1 MDEKRKRAMSHKRRI
16 RNLTSLCG
24 LSAIILAVSTYAW
37 FTGLQDVSVGTFQVE
52 IAAADSM
59 QLSLNGR
66 DWSES
71 LTFTKD
77 DLTTKSYSATSFN
90 WPSKGLVPVSSIGD
104 MDSTSSRMIMYEK
117 ASMTTTPGGYRL
129 IANKVANTSGD
140 YEGVQGQNGFL
151 AFDLFI
157 KNFTGTAYFTENNEA
172 NEEAI
177 YLTPDSKV
185 SIGSSGIASSGIQ
198 NSVRVAFAQIGR
210 VSAYNNTA
218 TQITGI
224 TCSNAGSDT
233 KDPSYVTGICRK
245 AQIWEPN
252 DTKHVA
258 TAINWYTKS
267 CKKRTAADLVD
278 ASYSGTCNTV
288 ADGNYY
294 NTYAIAKEINA
305 IDKVDVYDGTDYNSY
320 ETSITNGSLKAVDYF
335 TDTEKN
341 LKGVGRPTFMTLAPA
356 SITKVRVYVY
366 IEGQDID
373 NFDYASAG
381 QQIQV
386 NFGFTKQ
393 RFTSDDVGVTE
404 GELYNNLPTAVH
416 PTASR

>member
-305 IDKVDVYDGTDYNSY
+305 TDKVDVYDGTDYNSY

>member
-59 QLSLNGR
+59 QLSLNGN

-77 DLTTKSYSATSFN
+77 DLTSKAYSATSFN
-90 WPSKGLVPVSSIGD
+90 WPEKGLVPVSTIGD
-104 MDSTSSRMIMYEK
+104 MDSNSSRMVMYEK

-129 IANKVANTSGD
+129 IANKVANTSGA

-157 KNFTGTAYFTENNEA
+157 KNFSGTAYFTENNEA

-218 TQITGI
+218 SQITGI
-224 TCSNAGSDT
+224 TCSDAGSDT
-233 KDPSYVTGICRK
+233 NDTSYVTGICRK

-294 NTYAIAKEINA
+294 NTYAIANVINA
-305 IDKVDVYDGTDYNSY
+305 TDKVDVYDGAHYNGY

-341 LKGVGRPTFMTLAPA
+341 LKGVSRPTFMTLAPA

-416 PTASR
+416 PTASH

>member
-129 IANKVANTSGD
+129 IANKVANTSGA
-140 YEGVQGQNGFL
+140 YEGAQGQNGFL

-157 KNFTGTAYFTENNEA
+157 KNFSGTAYFTENNVA

-224 TCSNAGSDT
+224 TCSDAGSDT

-278 ASYSGTCNTV
+278 ASYTGTCNTV

-305 IDKVDVYDGTDYNSY
+305 TDKVDVYDGRDYNSY

-335 TDTEKN
+335 TDTEKD
-341 LKGVGRPTFMTLAPA
+341 LKGVSRPTFMTLAPA

>member
-59 QLSLNGR
+59 QLSLNGEQ
-66 DWSES
+66 WSES

-77 DLTTKSYSATSFN
+77 DLTSKAYSATSFN

-104 MDSTSSRMIMYEK
+104 MDSASSRMIMYEK

-157 KNFTGTAYFTENNEA
+157 KNFSGTAYFTENNEA

-210 VSAYNNTA
+210 VSAFNNTA
-218 TQITGI
+218 SQITNI
-224 TCSNAGSDT
+224 TCSNAGLDT
-233 KDPSYVTGICRK
+233 NDTSYVTGICRK

-305 IDKVDVYDGTDYNSY
+305 TDKVDVYDGTDYNSY

-393 RFTSDDVGVTE
+393 RFTSDDVGVTN
-404 GELYNNLPTAVH
+404 GELYDNLPTAVH
-416 PTASR
+416 PTASH

>member
-157 KNFTGTAYFTENNEA
+157 KNFSGTAYFTENNEA

-305 IDKVDVYDGTDYNSY
+305 TDKVDVYDGTDYNSY

-416 PTASR
+416 PTASH

>member
-77 DLTTKSYSATSFN
+77 DLTSKAYSATSFN
-90 WPSKGLVPVSSIGD
+90 WPSNGLVPVSSIGD
-104 MDSTSSRMIMYEK
+104 MDSTSSRMVMYEK

-157 KNFTGTAYFTENNEA
+157 KNFSGTAYFTDNNEA

-224 TCSNAGSDT
+224 TCSDAGSDT

-294 NTYAIAKEINA
+294 NTYAIAKAINA
-305 IDKVDVYDGTDYNSY
+305 TDKVDVYDGANYNGY

-341 LKGVGRPTFMTLAPA
+341 LKGVSRPTFMTLAPA